1 MVNSYPPTHTHTHQN
16 TIGIDATTQP
26 AGVLSYTSAQCDS
39 EQCAVR
45 QHLTRCGNVVLEWNL
60 AGSGSP
66 SPVGSHRTSLAE
78 QSTELLAS
86 KLGRDCGQPWFQ
98 PLARHSQSFQPLAQ
112 PKLSQ
117 SSAKAQP
124 KKLNMTS
131 CLDHVFKGQ
140 PEGRW
145 SATDRRRAPSFC
157 QCPEEAG

>member
-117 SSAKAQP
+117 SSAKKAQHDVVSRP
-124 KKLNMTS
+124 
-131 CLDHVFKGQ
+131 CLQGAARGQ
-140 PEGRW
+140 VE
-145 SATDRRRAPSFC
+145 C
-157 QCPEEAG
+157 Y